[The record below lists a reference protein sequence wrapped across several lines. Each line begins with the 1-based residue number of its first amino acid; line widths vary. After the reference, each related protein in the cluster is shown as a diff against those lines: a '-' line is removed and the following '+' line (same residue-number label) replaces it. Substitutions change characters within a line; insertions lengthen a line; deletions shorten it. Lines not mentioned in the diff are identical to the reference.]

1 MFYGKRVYLYS
12 IKYVTQNMEQLNNP
26 FVIYGYKGAEY
37 FCDRQ
42 AETETVVRAL
52 HNERNMVLI
61 SPRRL
66 GKTGLIHHAFAQ
78 IEKTE
83 PETKCF
89 YMDINATRNLQQFV
103 QLFAKTVIGKI
114 DSLSQSV
121 IRKITSF
128 FSSCKPTLSL
138 DELTG
143 VPTFSITISDDQ
155 KEESLRNILEYL
167 KESGKRIYIAI
178 DEFQQIAEYPEKGT
192 EALLRSYIQF
202 VPNVVFI
209 FAGSKQHIMAEMF
222 TSAKR
227 PFYQSSQMLS
237 LAEIDVTEYHR
248 FANRLLAAK
257 SLAID
262 EATFTYLYNMMDGQT
277 WYIQHILNRLYERGG
292 DFDASVIGNVVTEL
306 VNEQEVAFF
315 NYYDSLTYNQS
326 QLLSAIAK
334 EKNVDSV
341 LSHDFIVKHG
351 LPASSSVSLALKT
364 LLNRE
369 FVYKYNG
376 KYIVYDRFFAIWLR
390 KL

>member
-1 MFYGKRVYLYS
+1 
-12 IKYVTQNMEQLNNP
+12 MEQLNNP

-42 AETETVVRAL
+42 KETEIVVRAL

-66 GKTGLIHHAFAQ
+66 GKTGLIHHALSKIAAA
-78 IEKTE
+78 E

-103 QLFAKTVIGKI
+103 QLLAKTVIGKV
-114 DSLSQSV
+114 DTQSQSV

-128 FSSCKPTLSL
+128 FSSYKPTLSL

-143 VPTFSITISDDQ
+143 MPTFSITVSNDQ
-155 KEESLRNILEYL
+155 KEESLRHILEYL

-202 VPNVVFI
+202 IPNIVFI
-209 FAGSKQHIMAEMF
+209 FAGSKQYIMAEMF

-237 LAEIDVTEYHR
+237 LSEICMSEYHH
-248 FANRLLAAK
+248 FANRLMESK
-257 SLAID
+257 SLHIS
-262 EATFTYLYNMMDGQT
+262 EESFEYLYNMVDGQT
-277 WYIQHILNRLYERGG
+277 WYIQHILNRMYECGG
-292 DFDASVIGNVVTEL
+292 EFSNSVVDEVVFEL
-306 VNEQEVAFF
+306 VNEQEVAFY
-315 NYYDSLTYNQS
+315 NYYDSLTFNQS
-326 QLLSAIAK
+326 QLLVAIAK
-334 EKNVDSV
+334 DKAVDSV
-341 LSHDFIVKHG
+341 LSHEFIIKHN

-364 LLNRE
+364 LVNRE
-369 FVYKYNG
+369 YIYRYNG
-376 KYIVYDRFFAIWLR
+376 KYIIYDRFFAIWLR
-390 KL
+390 RL